1 MHTDPEGINMRKSL
15 VSTLIYALGNAIG
28 LALAALLLPGFKIG
42 VTAFVVAV
50 LIFSGL
56 QLILKPLIIKLSKKA
71 IKRLLPFEI
80 EELRIW
86 LLEFT
91 ANKPELYVSLAILKS

>member
-1 MHTDPEGINMRKSL
+1 MAR
-15 VSTLIYALGNAIG
+15 AI
-28 LALAALLLPGFKIG
+28 FDYTK
-42 VTAFVVAV
+42 T
-50 LIFSGL
+50 
-56 QLILKPLIIKLSKKA
+56 ILKKVSFDADLFTKELKKA

-91 ANKPELYVSLAILKS
+91 ANRPELYMSLAILKN